1 MDCLK
6 QETENFIEQIKSTEI
21 FQNYNEK
28 KIALK
33 QDSDLWYATCQYR
46 RDRFEMQRNTEEAE
60 LYDRIDDFEK
70 KYREL
75 LEKKSVADYLD
86 AEVSMCRLLQN
97 ISVSLIQAL
106 EYE

>member
-6 QETENFIEQIKSTEI
+6 QETENFIEQIKKTEI
-21 FQNYNEK
+21 FQNFNEK

-33 QDSDLWYATCQYR
+33 QDPDLWYATCQYR
-46 RDRFEMQRNTEEAE
+46 RERFEMQRDTEEAE
-60 LYDRIDDFEK
+60 LYDRMDEFEK

-75 LEKKSVADYLD
+75 LLKKPVADYLD
-86 AEVSMCRLLQN
+86 AEISMCRLLQN

-106 EYE
+106 EFE